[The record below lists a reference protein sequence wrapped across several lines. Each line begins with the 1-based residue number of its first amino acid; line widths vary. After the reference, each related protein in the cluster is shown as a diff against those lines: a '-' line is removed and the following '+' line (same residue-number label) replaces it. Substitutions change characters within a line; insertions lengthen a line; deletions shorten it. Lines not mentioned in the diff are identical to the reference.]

1 VREGSPIV
9 PKREREE
16 KQTMPQRPPKELK
29 NWRNGLTEEK
39 VHVIAHWKIRSKI
52 TSMRLPKDGLCR
64 LKTGLTSNH
73 QSYLVSPPRVV
84 VPRIEVPTH
93 ILLVKM
99 TLMMK

>member
-1 VREGSPIV
+1 
-9 PKREREE
+9 
-16 KQTMPQRPPKELK
+16 
-29 NWRNGLTEEK
+29 
-39 VHVIAHWKIRSKI
+39 
-52 TSMRLPKDGLCR
+52 MRLPKDGLCR

-73 QSYLVSPPRVV
+73 QSYLVSPPRAV